1 VTSTDSDKLP
11 PPVLILACPRS
22 FTSVVCAMLGQ
33 HPQLYALPETHLFC
47 EETLKAWLDRA
58 ARAPWPMADGLL
70 RAVAQLYFGGQDAGT
85 VRMAR
90 KWLDERSYLPTDQVF
105 QLLAAAVYPAVLIDK
120 SPSTVNNW
128 EIINRTYNKFPQ
140 ARFIHLVRH
149 PRGYCESVLNLIDEK
164 ATDRPIPPTH
174 WLLKFASANLPDGYS
189 RDMADNVILDP
200 QSRWYERNHLI
211 REFLKSVP
219 ASQQMLI
226 LGEDLLARPEENLW
240 RIADWMRLRT
250 DASTIEKMKHPERS
264 PYGFLGPPGARL
276 GNDGHFLSDPS
287 LRTGQLASQDLE
299 GSLSWRKDG
308 LGFYPRV
315 KALAQGFGYT

>member
-1 VTSTDSDKLP
+1 VTSADSDRLP

-33 HPQLYALPETHLFC
+33 HPQMYALPETHLFC

-85 VRMAR
+85 VRKAR
-90 KWLDERSYLPTDQVF
+90 GWLNERAHLPTDQVF
-105 QLLAAAVYPAVLIDK
+105 QLLASAVYPAVLIDK

-128 EIINRTYNKFPQ
+128 EIINRTYSKFPR
-140 ARFIHLVRH
+140 ARFIHLLRH
-149 PRGYCESVLNLIDEK
+149 PRGYCESVLNLIGEK
-164 ATDRPIPPTH
+164 VTNKPIPPTH
-174 WLLKFASANLPDGYS
+174 WLLKFASANLPGGYS
-189 RDMADNVILDP
+189 RDMADNVVLDP
-200 QSRWYERNHLI
+200 QDRWYARNHLI

-219 ASQQMLI
+219 ASQQMVI
-226 LGEDLLARPEENLW
+226 RGEDLLASPGENLQA
-240 RIADWMRLRT
+240 IAGWMGLRT
-250 DASTIEKMKHPERS
+250 DTSTIEKMTHPERS
-264 PYGFLGPPGARL
+264 PYSFLGPPGARF

-287 LRTGQLASQDLE
+287 LRISQPISQDLE
-299 GSLSWRKDG
+299 GALSWRKDG
-308 LGFYPRV
+308 QGFYPRV